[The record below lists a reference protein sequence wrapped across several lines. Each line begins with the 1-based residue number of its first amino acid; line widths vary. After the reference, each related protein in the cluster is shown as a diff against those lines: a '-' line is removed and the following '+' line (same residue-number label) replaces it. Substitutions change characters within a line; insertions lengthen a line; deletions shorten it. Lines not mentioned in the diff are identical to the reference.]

1 VKAPRR
7 RDTAR
12 PGVYLHLLERK
23 RATVSTYGH
32 LRGPPY
38 PRQLARLEAGEP
50 VEVSVHELPDDFGM
64 PGWWR
69 VRMWPDDRIEV
80 VDRFEAS
87 ER

>member
-1 VKAPRR
+1 VRR
-7 RDTAR
+7 ELAAR
-12 PGVYLHLLERK
+12 HGVYRSLVEHK
-23 RATVSTYGH
+23 RATVERYGH
-32 LRGPPY
+32 LKGSPY
-38 PRQLARLEAGEP
+38 QRQLARLEAGEP

-69 VRMWPDDRIEV
+69 VRVWPDDRIEV